1 MSTAVIGAFTG
12 AITSIAV
19 SATTE
24 LFGTK
29 HFSVNHNIVVTN
41 IPAGSFVFGYL
52 AAVLYQRG
60 ATGGSN
66 SCRGTACYETTFVLW
81 GATCSVASILCTAL
95 YIRRRRSPTGRWMR
109 ATPLFQSHR
118 HSVSMRRLPKRC
130 KLDLSY
136 GENDVHGRCSTKRL
150 TRLVQWGTPRMCSW
164 LGFLSR
170 RRTRFPHSPK

>member
-1 MSTAVIGAFTG
+1 MISRPASMAAMMAPMAAAFFMLVNPSRLCLYMSTAVIGAFTG

-24 LFGTK
+24 MFGTK

-52 AAVLYQRG
+52 AAILYQRG
-60 ATGGSN
+60 ATGGSH

-95 YIRRRRSPTGRWMR
+95 YIRRRR
-109 ATPLFQSHR
+109 F
-118 HSVSMRRLPKRC
+118 C
-130 KLDLSY
+130 
-136 GENDVHGRCSTKRL
+136 
-150 TRLVQWGTPRMCSW
+150 
-164 LGFLSR
+164 
-170 RRTRFPHSPK
+170 